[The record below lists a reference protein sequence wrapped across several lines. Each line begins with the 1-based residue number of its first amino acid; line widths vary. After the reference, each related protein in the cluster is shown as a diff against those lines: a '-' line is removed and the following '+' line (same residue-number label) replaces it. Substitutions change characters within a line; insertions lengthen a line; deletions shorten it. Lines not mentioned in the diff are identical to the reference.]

1 MYMQWL
7 KVLHLVGGIVWLGA
21 SVAVGLVAAAAAAD
35 EQSKVAGLA
44 RRVARRVVT
53 PGLALAFIGGLTML
67 ALGWGAYARAGWMH
81 AKLLVV
87 IIAAGL
93 HGALSAKLRKAAE
106 GQQVSGLAGLSYA
119 FLVLLTLIVVLVLM
133 GPTWMPARVG

>member
-7 KVLHLVGGIVWLGA
+7 KVAHLVGGIVWLGA
-21 SVAVGLVAAAAAAD
+21 SIAIGLIAAAAAAD
-35 EQSKVAGLA
+35 EQSKVAVLA

-53 PGLALAFIGGLTML
+53 PALVLAFVGGLTML
-67 ALGWGAYARAGWMH
+67 GLAWSVYARAGWMH

-87 IIAAGL
+87 VIAAGL

-106 GQQVSGLAGLSYA
+106 GQQVSGLAGLSYT
-119 FLVLLTLIVVLVLM
+119 FLVLLVLIVVLVLL
-133 GPTWMPARVG
+133 GPSWMPARVG